1 MAKDCRVNQLV
12 DLFNVDVYGNIR
24 RVQGLIRSAGK
35 EIHAAGREVAI
46 PRILAA
52 IAEMRRVGRVRVPYF
67 CDLLARLKAQNLTPD
82 RQRDIVRQPGNPF
95 LRYARHEGDAAEVM
109 PDPIPPTQESLL

>member
-1 MAKDCRVNQLV
+1 M

-24 RVQGLIRSAGK
+24 RVQGLIRSASK
-35 EIHAAGREVAI
+35 EIHAVGREVAS

-67 CDLLARLKAQNLTPD
+67 CDLLARLKSQASL
-82 RQRDIVRQPGNPF
+82 
-95 LRYARHEGDAAEVM
+95 
-109 PDPIPPTQESLL
+109 PIPRATSFINPVIPCCGMPPLPPPIPFHPTKSLYCECPR